1 MSVKNKI
8 WFNSIS
14 SAADDKVLWN
24 LSDVIFTYA
33 FMFTFSLIFIGI
45 LLHFSLDIN
54 MGIFAALLQIA
65 LSCSTL
71 GMIYYIVTIKYKTSF
86 SDAFGIYFDKIKY
99 FSRQGLWAAAAI
111 ILSTYVISTIF
122 SATGAVS
129 KENPYISMT
138 EDKLRAVVFLAV
150 FIAPFIEEIFFRGFM
165 QSALIKTFGAMPGI
179 LLTALIFGVS
189 HTQYFDYNS
198 ALFAVTAIGLILGI
212 TKYYTGSVIPGMF
225 AHLFNNLIA
234 SLSILSLK

>member
-71 GMIYYIVTIKYKTSF
+71 GMIYYIVTIK
-86 SDAFGIYFDKIKY
+86 
-99 FSRQGLWAAAAI
+99 
-111 ILSTYVISTIF
+111 
-122 SATGAVS
+122 
-129 KENPYISMT
+129 
-138 EDKLRAVVFLAV
+138 
-150 FIAPFIEEIFFRGFM
+150 
-165 QSALIKTFGAMPGI
+165 
-179 LLTALIFGVS
+179 
-189 HTQYFDYNS
+189 
-198 ALFAVTAIGLILGI
+198 
-212 TKYYTGSVIPGMF
+212 
-225 AHLFNNLIA
+225 
-234 SLSILSLK
+234 